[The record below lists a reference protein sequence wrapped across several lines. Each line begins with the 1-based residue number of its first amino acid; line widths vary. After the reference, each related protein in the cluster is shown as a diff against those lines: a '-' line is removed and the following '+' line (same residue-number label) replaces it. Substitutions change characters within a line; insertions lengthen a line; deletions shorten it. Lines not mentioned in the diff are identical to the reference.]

1 MNEPVILSDGFTY
14 EKAAI
19 EARINAG
26 NMTSPV
32 TEETLG
38 QSLFFTNKALKNMI
52 RAWRDEGA
60 GAELVLQYADTV
72 LCSTVT

>member
-19 EARINAG
+19 EAWLNAG
-26 NMTSPV
+26 NTTSPF

-38 QSLFFTNKALKNMI
+38 HSLFFTNRALKHII

-60 GAELVLQYADTV
+60 GAELVRQYV
-72 LCSTVT
+72 RL